1 MRRLP
6 VVASQRA
13 APQQSAR
20 TTEQLFREQ
29 FLPLY
34 PPGVELAEL
43 RRTDANPAQNPA
55 LIRGAEE
62 TAELF
67 ARLAPDALQATDLEL
82 DFSSASIHRLSL
94 ALTAEARERL
104 LASSGADAP
113 SLFVHLVTH
122 GALYIAMAIVKG
134 HAGKLI
140 LRNPL
145 WETSVELTSRAGVAT
160 LSPFWWLLR
169 SWSDDGGAL
178 GQRST
183 AATLADRYR
192 ALVEVPTE
200 DVERWPVLAPPDRR
214 LPRLGRVRYD
224 LLFQHLKQHLP
235 ELTDFGEDFP
245 PPARFEE
252 LGFRFLEFAL
262 VGEGRLLL
270 LHGQTRNGVHLFW
283 MNRSGFLKAAF
294 FEADPSPEHR
304 LSQRR
309 VANGTAVLHVE
320 LTRGGAR
327 EEHEMLWWGP

>member
-1 MRRLP
+1 LRRLP
-6 VVASQRA
+6 VVASQR
-13 APQQSAR
+13 PTR

-34 PPGVELAEL
+34 PPGVELGEL
-43 RRTDANPAQNPA
+43 RRTDANPAGNAA
-55 LIRGAEE
+55 LIRGAQE

-67 ARLAPDALQATDLEL
+67 AKLAPDALQAPDLEL
-82 DFSSASIHRLSL
+82 DFSDASIHRLSV
-94 ALTAEARERL
+94 ALTVDARERL
-104 LASSGADAP
+104 LSSSGKDAP
-113 SLFVHLVTH
+113 SLFVHLLTH
-122 GALYIAMAIVKG
+122 GALYIAATIVKQ
-134 HAGKLI
+134 HEGKLI

-145 WETSVELTSRAGVAT
+145 WESSVELTSRAGVAL

-169 SWSDDGGAL
+169 SWSDDG
-178 GQRST
+178 
-183 AATLADRYR
+183 AASLADRYR
-192 ALVEVPTE
+192 MLVEVPSE

-252 LGFRFLEFAL
+252 LGFRFMEFAL

-270 LHGQTRNGVHLFW
+270 LHGQTRAGVHLFW
-283 MNRSGFLKAAF
+283 LNRSGFVKAAF

-304 LSQRR
+304 LEQRIG
-309 VANGTAVLHVE
+309 ANGTSVLHVE
-320 LTRGGAR
+320 LTRSGER
-327 EEHEMLWWGP
+327 QEHEMLWWGP

>member
-1 MRRLP
+1 
-6 VVASQRA
+6 
-13 APQQSAR
+13 
-20 TTEQLFREQ
+20 
-29 FLPLY
+29 
-34 PPGVELAEL
+34 
-43 RRTDANPAQNPA
+43 
-55 LIRGAEE
+55 
-62 TAELF
+62 
-67 ARLAPDALQATDLEL
+67 
-82 DFSSASIHRLSL
+82 
-94 ALTAEARERL
+94 LTVEARERL
-104 LASSGADAP
+104 LSARGAAAP

-122 GALYIAMAIVKG
+122 GALYIATTAAKG
-134 HAGKLI
+134 RDAKLV

-145 WETSVELTSRAGVAT
+145 WETSVELSSRAGVAT

-169 SWSDDGGAL
+169 SWSDDGGA
-178 GQRST
+178 
-183 AATLADRYR
+183 TLADRYR
-192 ALVEVPTE
+192 TLVEVPTE

-283 MNRSGFLKAAF
+283 LNKSGFIKAAF

-304 LSQRR
+304 LVERP
-309 VANGTAVLHVE
+309 VANGTTVLHVE
-320 LTRGGAR
+320 LTRGGAT

>member
-1 MRRLP
+1 VRRLP
-6 VVASQRA
+6 VVASQR
-13 APQQSAR
+13 PTRS
-20 TTEQLFREQ
+20 TEQLFREQ

-43 RRTDANPAQNPA
+43 RRTDANPSNNPA
-55 LIRGAEE
+55 LLRGAQE

-67 ARLAPDALQATDLEL
+67 ARLAPSALQAPDLAL
-82 DFSSASIHRLSL
+82 DFSDASVHRLSL
-94 ALTAEARERL
+94 ALTVEARERL
-104 LASSGADAP
+104 LASSGGDAP
-113 SLFVHLVTH
+113 SLFIHLLTH
-122 GALYIAMAIVKG
+122 GALYIAMTAAKG
-134 HAGKLI
+134 RDAKLV

-145 WETSVELTSRAGVAT
+145 WETSVELTSRAGVAM

-169 SWSDDGGAL
+169 SWSDDGGA
-178 GQRST
+178 
-183 AATLADRYR
+183 TLADRYR
-192 ALVEVPTE
+192 TLVEVPTE

-252 LGFRFLEFAL
+252 LGFRFLEMKL

-283 MNRSGFLKAAF
+283 LNKSGFIKAAF

-304 LSQRR
+304 LRER
-309 VANGTAVLHVE
+309 IGANGIGVLEIE
-320 LTRGGAR
+320 LTRGGSTEAL
-327 EEHEMLWWGP
+327 ELLWWGP